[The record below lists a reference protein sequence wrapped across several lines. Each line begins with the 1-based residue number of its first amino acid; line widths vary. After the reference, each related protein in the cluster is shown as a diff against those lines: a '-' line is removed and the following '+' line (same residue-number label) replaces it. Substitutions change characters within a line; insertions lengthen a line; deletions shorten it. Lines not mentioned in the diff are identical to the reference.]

1 MARLSFRGTV
11 AARTEPFV
19 VAKFGVSL
27 TSWVIFR
34 ISFRGRT
41 KSINFWS
48 LPFDLPEMKLRKL
61 RKAAVVIAVLGS
73 VGLLGAGTADAHG
86 GSRGGTNSFSGN
98 GEDGRKGDVFNVSQG
113 TECRSHDLNIDV
125 LGAVGVLNGVLG
137 GALNGEGNAGAQ
149 QNKLGSSMG
158 CNNAAFEK

>member
-1 MARLSFRGTV
+1 M
-11 AARTEPFV
+11 
-19 VAKFGVSL
+19 
-27 TSWVIFR
+27 
-34 ISFRGRT
+34 
-41 KSINFWS
+41 
-48 LPFDLPEMKLRKL
+48 RKL

-73 VGLLGAGTADAHG
+73 VGLLGAGTATAHG
-86 GSRGGTNSFSGN
+86 GSRGGTNSFSSDGEN
-98 GEDGRKGDVFNVSQG
+98 GGKGGGKGDVFNVSQG
-113 TECRSHDLNIDV
+113 TQCRSHDLNIDV